1 MNNESMLV
9 ACHESCAIDDNSN
22 TKTGAHDR
30 GDSIN
35 YVKPVPLTD
44 LCSEFMN
51 IISLTAFSSF
61 Y

>member
-35 YVKPVPLTD
+35 
-44 LCSEFMN
+44 
-51 IISLTAFSSF
+51 
-61 Y
+61 